1 MKSSLILA
9 ATGALMAS
17 ASPVEKRRV
26 THTVT
31 QWVYATEVSTAV
43 VTLAPGQEQPSEPA
57 SENAQEQVKPQVN
70 LESPDSNDD
79 DDNGYSPAPS
89 PSPTPLLEPSKLPVP
104 SVPVKPKE
112 TLESVL
118 KPKPTESPKSTYSGG
133 GNDGNLDGYAKAML
147 DKHNEARKEHN
158 VQALKWDAEL
168 ASVAMESAKNCI
180 DNHDNADKKAN
191 GEGFG
196 QNLAWLW
203 SSGGGDKNPTEVA
216 LGGVKGWYDEKDKY
230 AGLYGVDDP
239 YSNPGSSGGFHSF
252 GHYTQMVWKDTGAV
266 GCGTYQCSG
275 GNIQWVTVCNYQKT
289 GNVLGHFAEN
299 VLRPS
304 SY

>member
-1 MKSSLILA
+1 MKSTLILA
-9 ATGALMAS
+9 ATGALLAS
-17 ASPVEKRRV
+17 ATPVEKRRV

-31 QWVYATEVSTAV
+31 EWVYATEVSTAV
-43 VTLAPGQEQPSEPA
+43 VTLAPGQEQPSEPVN
-57 SENAQEQVKPQVN
+57 ENAQEPAQPKVN
-70 LESPDSNDD
+70 LESPDNGDGED
-79 DDNGYSPAPS
+79 GQGYSPA

-104 SVPVKPKE
+104 SEPKE
-112 TLESVL
+112 TLKSVL
-118 KPKPTESPKSTYSGG
+118 KPKPTDSPQGNTYGGG
-133 GNDGNLDGYAKAML
+133 GNDAHLDEYSKAML

-180 DNHDNADKKAN
+180 DNHDNAGKKAN

-230 AGLYGVDDP
+230 SGLYGVDDP

-275 GNIQWVTVCNYQKT
+275 GNIQWVTVCNYQKA

>member
-9 ATGALMAS
+9 ATGALLAS
-17 ASPVEKRRV
+17 ASPVPDVEKRRV

-43 VTLAPGQEQPSEPA
+43 VTLAPGQEQPPA
-57 SENAQEQVKPQVN
+57 NDEAQQPNVN
-70 LESPDSNDD
+70 FESPDDD
-79 DDNGYSPAPS
+79 GYRPEPSPAPAPS
-89 PSPTPLLEPSKLPVP
+89 PIPLPAPSLPIE
-104 SVPVKPKE
+104 PKE
-112 TLESVL
+112 TLKSML
-118 KPKPTESPKSTYSGG
+118 KPKPTSSPKQEAKASYTT
-133 GNDGNLDGYAKAML
+133 GNDAHLDEYAKAML

-168 ASVAMESAKNCI
+168 ASVALQSAQNCI
-180 DNHDNADKKAN
+180 DNHDNHDKKAN

-239 YSNPGSSGGFHSF
+239 YSNPGSSGGFHAF

-289 GNVLGHFAEN
+289 GNVLGHFADN